1 MKIVYQRTT
10 IQLVE
15 RLGLCTSW

>member
-1 MKIVYQRTT
+1 MKIVYRLNT

>member
-1 MKIVYQRTT
+1 MKIVYRQTT

-15 RLGLCTSW
+15 RLGLCISW

>member
-1 MKIVYQRTT
+1 MKIVYRRTT
-10 IQLVE
+10 IRLVE

>member
-1 MKIVYQRTT
+1 MKIVYRRTT

-15 RLGLCTSW
+15 RLGLCTRW